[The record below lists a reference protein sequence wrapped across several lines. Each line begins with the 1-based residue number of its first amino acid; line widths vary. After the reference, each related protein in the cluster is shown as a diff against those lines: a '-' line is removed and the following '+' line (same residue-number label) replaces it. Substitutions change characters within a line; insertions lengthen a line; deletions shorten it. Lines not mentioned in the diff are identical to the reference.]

1 MVMDFEQTQQLEQL
15 KQQHKVQLLEL
26 EDTTAEKEHKR
37 KIQRLEKLLEIARLK
52 TDLKIEVV

>member
-1 MVMDFEQTQQLEQL
+1 MDFEQTQQLEQL